1 MQITLNPKTLR
12 KAVQFYVEDQIYAI
26 YTKKELALVNAP
38 VKDALIDELLEDPKF
53 LKGIEKYVSKYVT
66 DYDVLR
72 DAMEDAPCRRLDK
85 ILNALDSVE
94 A

>member
-12 KAVQFYVEDQIYAI
+12 KAVQFYVEDQIYNM
-26 YTKKELALVNAP
+26 YTKKELALANAP
-38 VKDALIDELLEDPKF
+38 AKDVLIDELLEDPKF

-72 DAMEDAPCRRLDK
+72 DAMDEAPCRRLNK

>member
-12 KAVQFYVEDQIYAI
+12 KAVQFYVEDQIYTM
-26 YTKKELALVNAP
+26 YTKKELALANAP
-38 VKDALIDELLEDPKF
+38 AKDVLIDELLEDPKF

>member
-72 DAMEDAPCRRLDK
+72 DAMDEAPCRRLNK

>member
-12 KAVQFYVEDQIYAI
+12 KAVQFYVEDQIYAM
-26 YTKKELALVNAP
+26 YTKKELALANAP
-38 VKDALIDELLEDPKF
+38 AKDVLIDELLEDPKF

-72 DAMEDAPCRRLDK
+72 DAMDDAPCRRLNK

>member
-66 DYDVLR
+66 DYDVLC
-72 DAMEDAPCRRLDK
+72 DAMEDAPCQRLNK

>member
-26 YTKKELALVNAP
+26 YTKKELALANAP